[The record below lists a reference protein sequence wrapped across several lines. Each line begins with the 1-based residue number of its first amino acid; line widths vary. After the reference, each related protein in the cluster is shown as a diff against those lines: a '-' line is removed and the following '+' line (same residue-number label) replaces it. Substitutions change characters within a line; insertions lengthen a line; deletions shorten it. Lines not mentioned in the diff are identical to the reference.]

1 MSYDTQLSFHL
12 TVENITS
19 NIIINNT
26 IYSNTKLGPDPFHT
40 SISIRTQ
47 EVLPDR
53 TLQEVVNK
61 IFPYLK
67 EKEDE
72 DERKFYE
79 QRGIELK
86 PEYAH
91 DTNNIDNSI
100 GRRVVAAHHHG
111 GNNHH
116 ADIVSDHSVFSCTV
130 CISFDGVG
138 NVKGI
143 PLILTCCKSLDDM

>member
-1 MSYDTQLSFHL
+1 MSYDSPLSFQL
-12 TVENITS
+12 TVENITT
-19 NIIINNT
+19 NIMNT

-91 DTNNIDNSI
+91 DINTNENSI

-111 GNNHH
+111 GNNHY
-116 ADIVSDHSVFSCTV
+116 ADIVSR
-130 CISFDGVG
+130 
-138 NVKGI
+138 
-143 PLILTCCKSLDDM
+143 

>member
-1 MSYDTQLSFHL
+1 
-12 TVENITS
+12 
-19 NIIINNT
+19 
-26 IYSNTKLGPDPFHT
+26 
-40 SISIRTQ
+40 
-47 EVLPDR
+47 
-53 TLQEVVNK
+53 VNK

-91 DTNNIDNSI
+91 DINNNNDNSI

-111 GNNHH
+111 GNNHY
-116 ADIVSDHSVFSCTV
+116 ADIVSR
-130 CISFDGVG
+130 
-138 NVKGI
+138 
-143 PLILTCCKSLDDM
+143 

>member
-1 MSYDTQLSFHL
+1 M
-12 TVENITS
+12 
-19 NIIINNT
+19 
-26 IYSNTKLGPDPFHT
+26 
-40 SISIRTQ
+40 
-47 EVLPDR
+47 
-53 TLQEVVNK
+53 NK

-67 EKEDE
+67 QKEDE

-116 ADIVSDHSVFSCTV
+116 ADIVSDHSVFFMYCLH
-130 CISFDGVG
+130 FF
-138 NVKGI
+138 
-143 PLILTCCKSLDDM
+143 